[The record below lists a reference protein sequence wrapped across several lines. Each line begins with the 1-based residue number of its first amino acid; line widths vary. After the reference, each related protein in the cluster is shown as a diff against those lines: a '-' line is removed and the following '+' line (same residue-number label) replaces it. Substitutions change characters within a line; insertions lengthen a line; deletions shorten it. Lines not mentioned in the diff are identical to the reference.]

1 MKKRNPSAKPKAI
14 KATRKADKGDSIQKD
29 GPHGRASSQMSS
41 KELVKAKK
49 KHLDERLRSLYN
61 RAVLI
66 ERELRQLDDPFYR
79 VCIFGSARIKP
90 GSKEYKQ
97 AFELARFLSW
107 EGIDILTGGGPG
119 LMEAANMG
127 AKLGQNERQTKSLS
141 FGLSIQLEWEP
152 DVNSHLDIKRHHY
165 KFSSRLDDFMRL
177 SHSVIA
183 TPGGIG
189 TVLEVFFTWQ
199 LIQVKHIEKRPIVLL
214 DRDFW
219 IGLFDWMKKHP
230 LGRALVSPGDF
241 DYITIVDTP
250 EEAAQIVSKHHQDF
264 VKAKKVK
271 R

>member
-1 MKKRNPSAKPKAI
+1 MKKKAAANSKAI
-14 KATRKADKGDSIQKD
+14 KSNKKLEKSAGVQKD
-29 GPHGRASSQMSS
+29 GPQGRASSQMSS

-90 GSKEYKQ
+90 GSKEYKE

-127 AKLGQNERQTKSLS
+127 AKLGQEERQTKSLS

-214 DRDFW
+214 DREFW
-219 IGLFDWMKKHP
+219 TGMLKWMKEQP

-241 DYITIVDTP
+241 DYITLVDTP
-250 EEAAQIVSKHHQDF
+250 EEAAKIISKHHQDF
-264 VKAKKVK
+264 VKAKRVK